1 MFAADLSSGEQKKE
15 ERVPRAFG
23 KEVPIYFAVFC
34 SCVFIVFVG
43 GNVWA
48 LSVAVQDVSSI
59 AFFFHYIEIDLICCT
74 E

>member
-1 MFAADLSSGEQKKE
+1 VSVIDGFCLQCLLGVNDWAKKSKSLMFAADLSSGEQKKE

-43 GNVWA
+43 GNV
-48 LSVAVQDVSSI
+48 
-59 AFFFHYIEIDLICCT
+59 
-74 E
+74 